1 MKSTT
6 IRLGT
11 TRYYSPLSPVQIQ
24 QEAQQITTGL
34 KWFRNPFALVKEP
47 FEGEGSFS
55 KFNLNYRTLLR
66 FDKAFSKIVG
76 CVTVNATGRTEVELM
91 LKKAGKEWALRGI
104 MVFAIML
111 MPTIAVTLHT
121 HLFFGFAAAL
131 GVLLAM
137 RHLPNQDI
145 ATAILTLLQH
155 RLQLTPIIDS
165 SSN

>member
-1 MKSTT
+1 MNIST
-6 IRLGT
+6 IRFGT
-11 TRYYSPLSPVQIQ
+11 QRDYSPLLPTQIQ
-24 QEAQQITTGL
+24 QEVQQITTGS

-47 FEGEGSFS
+47 FEGEASFS

-66 FDKAFSKIVG
+66 SDNAFPKIVG
-76 CVTVNATGRTEVELM
+76 CVTVNATGRTEVELS
-91 LKKAGKEWALRGI
+91 LKKIGKEWALRGI
-104 MVFAIML
+104 MAFAIML
-111 MPTIAVTLHT
+111 MLTNAVMLHIY
-121 HLFFGFAAAL
+121 LFYGFAAAV

-137 RHLPNQDI
+137 RHLPDQYI

>member
-1 MKSTT
+1 M
-6 IRLGT
+6 G
-11 TRYYSPLSPVQIQ
+11 
-24 QEAQQITTGL
+24 
-34 KWFRNPFALVKEP
+34 
-47 FEGEGSFS
+47 
-55 KFNLNYRTLLR
+55 R
-66 FDKAFSKIVG
+66 FIV
-76 CVTVNATGRTEVELM
+76 NDAGRAEVELM
-91 LKKAGKEWALRGI
+91 LKRTGKELTLNETI
-104 MVFAIML
+104 AIGMML
-111 MPTIAVTLHT
+111 IPIVAVTLHT